1 MKSLLQPQLFR
12 DVDRRLLRLEQPN
25 QSQGRD
31 ALKRLVNHVKTEKPY
46 LDPDLTLAELS
57 DQVAMTPREVSEL
70 LNQSLGLHF
79 FDFING
85 HRIDFARDLLLTNPA
100 QSILDILLASGFN
113 SKSSFNTAFKKQ
125 VGMTPSAFR
134 KQEKARGKPS

>member
-1 MKSLLQPQLFR
+1 
-12 DVDRRLLRLEQPN
+12 
-25 QSQGRD
+25 
-31 ALKRLVNHVKTEKPY
+31 
-46 LDPDLTLAELS
+46 
-57 DQVAMTPREVSEL
+57 MTPREVSEL